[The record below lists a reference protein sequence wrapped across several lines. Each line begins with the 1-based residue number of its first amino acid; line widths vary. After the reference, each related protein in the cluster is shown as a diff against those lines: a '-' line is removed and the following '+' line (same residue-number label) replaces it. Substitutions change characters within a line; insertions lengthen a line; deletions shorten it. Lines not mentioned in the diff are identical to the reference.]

1 MIKCELGYITLILD
15 ISLTERA
22 LYLSFIE
29 NVRLYVHLIR
39 TEKETISFFR
49 LMLCSNLQLK
59 LPTFSFKVGI
69 FLNY

>member
-39 TEKETISFFR
+39 TEKETISIFR
-49 LMLCSNLQLK
+49 VQTNVV
-59 LPTFSFKVGI
+59 F
-69 FLNY
+69 